1 MAEKD
6 QDDSQKTEEPT
17 PKRLQEARDKGDVA
31 KSQEVNHWFMLSA
44 FALTLAVFAPGVM
57 RELAEVMLPFFSSPH
72 DLRFG
77 NGDILL
83 DLVLQVA
90 AILALPIALFLAAA
104 IAGGMIQH
112 GLIFSAE
119 NLKPKLSKISL
130 IEGTKRLFSAKAIA
144 EFIKGIAKI
153 TIVGAVIF
161 LVVYPDWPMVEIMPK
176 LGFSE
181 SLWLMLDE
189 AVAVLIGVI
198 AVMAAIAGL
207 DFMFQR
213 FQHTKKLRMSRQDI
227 RDEMKQAEGD
237 PMVKARLR
245 QIRTERAR
253 QRMMAA
259 VPEAD
264 VVITNPT
271 HFSVALSYKMEEMA
285 APRVVAKGIDHIAL
299 KIREVAKE
307 HDIMLVENRPLARA
321 LYDGVEIEQEIPP
334 EHYKAVAEVI
344 GYVMRLKGTLRPQ
357 S

>member
-1 MAEKD
+1 MAEGD

-17 PKRLQEARDKGDVA
+17 HKRLQEARDKGDVA

-44 FALTLAVFAPGVM
+44 FAIALGIFAPGVM
-57 RELAEVMLPFFSSPH
+57 RGLSDTLLPFLERAH

-77 NGDILL
+77 DGSMLL
-83 DLVLQVA
+83 DLLLGVFKLLAVPVA
-90 AILALPIALFLAAA
+90 VIIAAALAA
-104 IAGGMIQH
+104 GLIQH

-119 NLKPKLSKISL
+119 NLKPKLRKISL
-130 IEGTKRLFSAKAIA
+130 IEGTKRLFSLKAIA
-144 EFIKGIAKI
+144 EFIKGIIKI
-153 TIVGAVIF
+153 TIVGAVIV
-161 LVVYPDWPMVEIMPK
+161 LVVYPEWPLLKAMPK
-176 LGFSE
+176 LGFND
-181 SLWLMLDE
+181 SLWLLLDE
-189 AVAVLIGVI
+189 SVAVLIGVV

-207 DFMFQR
+207 DFLFQR
-213 FQHTKKLRMSRQDI
+213 FQHMKKLRMSRQDI

-237 PMVKARLR
+237 PLVKARLR

-271 HFSVALSYKMEEMA
+271 HYSVALSYKMEEMA

-321 LYDGVEIEQEIPP
+321 LYDGVDIDREVPP

-344 GYVMRLKGTLRPQ
+344 GYVMRLKGTLPQ
-357 S
+357 RG

>member
-1 MAEKD
+1 MAEND

-17 PKRLQEARDKGDVA
+17 HKRLQEARDKGDVA
-31 KSQEVNHWFMLSA
+31 KSQEINHWFMLTA
-44 FALTLAVFAPGVM
+44 FALTLGVFAPGVM
-57 RELAEVMLPFFSSPH
+57 RGIAEALLPFYAQAH

-77 NGDILL
+77 DGSLLL
-83 DLVLQVA
+83 DLLLEVFQLLAIPVA
-90 AILALPIALFLAAA
+90 VFVAAA
-104 IAGGMIQH
+104 IAGGLFQH

-119 NLKPKLSKISL
+119 NMKPKLSKISL
-130 IEGTKRLFSAKAIA
+130 IQGTKRLFSLKAIA

-153 TIVGAVIF
+153 TIVGVVIF
-161 LVVYPDWPMVEIMPK
+161 LVAYPEWPTLTIMPK
-176 LGFSE
+176 LDFNE

-189 AVAVLIGVI
+189 SVAVLIGVV

-207 DFMFQR
+207 DFLFQR

-271 HFSVALSYKMEEMA
+271 HYSIALSYKMDEMA

-321 LYDGVEIEQEIPP
+321 LYDGVEIDHEIPP
-334 EHYKAVAEVI
+334 EHYKAVAEII
-344 GYVMRLKGTLRPQ
+344 GYVMRLKGTLATH